1 MLKFTTSSRI
11 ILASGTALAAL
22 AWPGIA
28 MAQGTEQP
36 TQDAATPT
44 GAETPRT
51 DATGEPSNEDAII
64 VTGSRIRQDPNR
76 SALPLQIIT
85 NQDLAREGISSPEQ
99 MLMQLSTNGTGPD
112 NLASN
117 ADVVSGAQRGTNGL
131 AGANLRGQGSAGTLI
146 LLNGRRVAAHGL
158 SGSAVDVNQ
167 IPFAA
172 IDRIEVLKDG
182 ASAIYG
188 TDAIGGVINYITRTD
203 YKGVGVQGFTD
214 ITEGGGGEIYRISAI
229 AGYGDLEDQ
238 GFNIMGTVSYRKN
251 RILNGSDRD
260 WTTGDQPERG
270 LSVDTRGT
278 PIATIFPF
286 NPSTA
291 EYYPINPITGLRDG
305 TLIGGTT
312 GATVL
317 PGLLIPGTTTR
328 ATGGINVLDLPGGAG
343 CDSMDG
349 GMAYDAELW
358 NTPSAAFACSWDTG
372 RAVVLQ
378 QPINTLTYY
387 GRATARIAGE
397 HQIYAEVTGS
407 RAKSAKRFS
416 NAQVSANT
424 TNLQVAYPLN
434 DLTRDTYNSIF
445 NQLVAVFPAIAP
457 NYGRPIGYRW
467 RCIECGQREYKTD
480 ARTFRAAAGI
490 DGPIGGS
497 WDYRI
502 GGSYAQSQVIS
513 ELGSGYYYRGVKA
526 FNDPATPVNDIGLID
541 TRAPTA
547 PGAIYPGLV
556 GLLNSGI
563 INPFSLTQTPEA
575 LAALESIS
583 ARGEKLYGG
592 KYQVRQLDASVSGSL
607 FALPGGD
614 VKVAAGVDY
623 RKETYRF
630 DGSEAGDDLAPNIFL
645 AAFDN
650 VNALKRASRTVK
662 AAYAEVLLPVFDF
675 LEITGAVRI
684 DDYTGFG
691 STTNPKVAVK
701 FTPLDWLMFRG
712 SYSTGFRV
720 PSFNQIFYGRT
731 ESDLNT
737 GANVADPETCP
748 TPTAPN
754 PANPGCALITP
765 TVITGGN
772 LNLGPETSKMASLGV
787 VFRPSPNFSAS
798 VDWWMI
804 NVDDTIALFTF
815 RQLLDNYALFQDRF
829 TRGPDGAIDEIDS
842 TWANAGGR
850 RTQGLEVSLRGG
862 LDAFGGRFSMS
873 LDGTYLLKKKER
885 LLANAPWS
893 PSLIGLFTYTG
904 DLGLRWKHS
913 ANITYTTDDWNLSLS
928 QIFRLGYKNQQL
940 PGIASGNVTRPEF
953 NERVSDY
960 VIYNASVSFTGIE
973 NYKFIF
979 GVRNLF
985 DRDPPFAISYDSL
998 GGSGG
1003 SWEPRV
1009 ADPRGRSFTF
1019 SVEAKF

>member
-1 MLKFTTSSRI
+1 MIRKFGLLVSASV
-11 ILASGTALAAL
+11 LAVGVSAIPAY
-22 AWPGIA
+22 
-28 MAQGTEQP
+28 AQDT
-36 TQDAATPT
+36 ATP
-44 GAETPRT
+44 AETETPAAQ
-51 DATGEPSNEDAII
+51 DKEAII
-64 VTGSRIRQDPNR
+64 VTGSRIKQDPNK

-99 MLMQLSTNGTGPD
+99 MLMQLSTNGSGAD

-131 AGANLRGQGSAGTLI
+131 SSANLRGQGSAGTLI
-146 LLNGRRVAAHGL
+146 LLNGRRIAAHGL

-172 IDRIEVLKDG
+172 IERIEVLKDG

-188 TDAIGGVINYITRTD
+188 TDAVGGVINYITRKD
-203 YKGVGVQGFTD
+203 YQGVGLQAFTD
-214 ITEGGGGEIYRISAI
+214 FTEQGGGNIYRISGI
-229 AGYGDLEDQ
+229 AGWGDLNEQ
-238 GFNIMGTVSYRKN
+238 GFNVMGAVSYRWN
-251 RILNGSDRD
+251 EILNGDDRD
-260 WTTGDQPERG
+260 WTSGNQPDRG
-270 LSVDTRGT
+270 LSIDTRGT

-286 NPSTA
+286 NSSTA
-291 EYYPINPITGLRDG
+291 AYYPVNPITGLRDG
-305 TLIGGTT
+305 TLIGGTAVANLT
-312 GATVL
+312 A
-317 PGLLIPGTTTR
+317 PFIPGTTTR
-328 ATGGINVLDLPGGAG
+328 ATGGINVLNLTGGAG
-343 CDSMDG
+343 CDTMDG
-349 GMAYDAELW
+349 GMAYDYALW
-358 NTPSAAFACSWDTG
+358 NTPNARYACAWDTG
-372 RAVVLQ
+372 RSVVLQ
-378 QPINTLTYY
+378 QPIKTLTYY

-397 HQIYAEVTGS
+397 HEIYAEVTGS
-407 RAKSAKRFS
+407 RAKSAKLFS

-445 NQLVAVFPAIAP
+445 NQLVAEFPSIAA

-467 RCIECGQREYKTD
+467 RCIPCGQREYNTD
-480 ARTFRAAAGI
+480 SKTFRAAVGV
-490 DGPIGGS
+490 DGPIGGG
-497 WDYRI
+497 WDYRV
-502 GGSYAQSQVIS
+502 GGSFAQSQVNS
-513 ELGSGYYYRGVKA
+513 ELGGGYYYRGIKA
-526 FNDPATPVNDIGLID
+526 FNDPTTAVNEIGTID
-541 TRAPTA
+541 PNAPIA
-547 PGAIYPGLV
+547 PGATYPGLV
-556 GLLNSGI
+556 GLLNAGI
-563 INPFSLTQTPEA
+563 LNPFSLIQTPAA

-614 VKVAAGVDY
+614 VKIAVGVDY

-630 DGSEAGDDLAPNIFL
+630 DGSDAGADLAPNIFL

-662 AAYAEVLLPVFDF
+662 AAYAEVLLPIFDI
-675 LEITGAVRI
+675 LEVTGAARI

-691 STTNPKVAVK
+691 STINPKVAVK
-701 FTPLDWLMFRG
+701 FTPTDWVMFRA

-720 PSFNQIFYGRT
+720 PSFNQLFNGQT

-737 GANVADPETCP
+737 GANVADPATCP
-748 TPTAPN
+748 KPTAPDQTV
-754 PANPGCALITP
+754 AGCALITP

-772 LNLGPETSKMASLGV
+772 PLLGPEKSKMASAGIVL
-787 VFRPSPNFSAS
+787 RPSPNFSAS
-798 VDWWMI
+798 VDWWKI
-804 NVDDTIALFTF
+804 DVDDAIALFDF
-815 RQLLDNYALFQDRF
+815 RQLLNNYSLFEDRF
-829 TRGPDGAIDEIDS
+829 IRDASGAITEIDS

-862 LDAFGGRFSMS
+862 MDAFSGRINMS

-893 PSLIGLFTYTG
+893 QSLIGLFTYTG

-913 ANITYTTDDWNLSLS
+913 ASLGYSTDKWNISLS
-928 QIFRLGYKNQQL
+928 QIFRKGYKNQML
-940 PGIASGNVTRPEF
+940 PGIAAGLVTRPDF
-953 NERVSDY
+953 NEKVKDY
-960 VIYNASVSFTGIE
+960 VTYNFSTSYDFGGLKLTAGI
-973 NYKFIF
+973 
-979 GVRNLF
+979 RNLF

-1009 ADPRGRSFTF
+1009 ADPRGRSYTLLAE
-1019 SVEAKF
+1019 VKF